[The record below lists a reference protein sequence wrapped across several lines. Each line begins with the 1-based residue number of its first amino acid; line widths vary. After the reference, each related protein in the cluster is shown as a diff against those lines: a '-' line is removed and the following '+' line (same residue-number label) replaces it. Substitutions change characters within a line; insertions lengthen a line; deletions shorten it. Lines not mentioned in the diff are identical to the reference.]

1 MPVLGRR
8 WTTVRRLNVNTSP
21 TRISRLMMREPR
33 LYGMAVVA
41 MVASSL
47 LLYLAP
53 LIPTIVIDGVLFS
66 SGDGPTSFEQ
76 FVLAL
81 MGGREF
87 IAENLWWTAVVIL
100 LLTAASGFFAYFRGV
115 WSSLATEKIIQR
127 MRDDLYRRLQRAP
140 LGFIDR
146 SETGDLIQR
155 CTSDVDTLRLFLSV
169 HVVEI
174 ARAIAMLLVPLPIML
189 LVSPVMTLVS
199 VLLLPLIVVFAVI
212 YFRRIRTAFLN
223 VDEAESAL
231 TSRVQENITGIR
243 VVRAFAQQAQECRR
257 FGDCNARHR
266 DLDNYLYRVLAWFW
280 SLSDLMCMSQKILV
294 VGTGLFLLATDRLE
308 VGAFFF
314 FLTVVGM
321 FVWPIRQMGR
331 ILADLGKAQVAFGR
345 IEHILG
351 QPEESHGENGVHL
364 HADAISGGISFR
376 NVSFSHEESS
386 PILQDISLEIK
397 PGSTVALV
405 GPSGCGKSTIIS
417 LLMRFYDPDKGEI
430 YLDGI
435 PLHTID
441 RGSLRSNLSVVMQE
455 PFLFS
460 RSLRDNLMMGCIDAE
475 DRNIFEAA
483 SVAAIHDSIMEF
495 DEGYSTVVGER
506 GVTLSGGQRQRLS
519 IARALL
525 RDPAVLILDDA
536 LSAVDTK
543 TERAILTALRE
554 RHHRHTTIIVAHR
567 LTTVMQADEVFV
579 IEKGCIIDRGSHASL
594 LKREGLY
601 RQLWDIQQSGAAGM
615 DSKAVESG
623 S

>member
-1 MPVLGRR
+1 M
-8 WTTVRRLNVNTSP
+8 NTQP

-33 LYGMAVVA
+33 LYGMAIASMVV
-41 MVASSL
+41 SSL

-53 LIPTIVIDGVLFS
+53 LIPTIVIDGVLFN
-66 SGDGPTSFEQ
+66 SGDGPTAFEE
-76 FVLAL
+76 FVLKL
-81 MGGREF
+81 MGGEAF
-87 IAENLWWTAVVIL
+87 VSANLWWTAVVIL
-100 LLTAASGFFAYFRGV
+100 ILTATAGVFAYFRGL
-115 WSSLATEKIIQR
+115 WSARATERIIQR

-155 CTSDVDTLRLFLSV
+155 CTSDVDTLRVFLSV

-174 ARAIAMLLVPLPIML
+174 ARAFAMLIVPLPIML
-189 LVSPVMTLVS
+189 LVSPLMTLMS
-199 VLLLPLIVVFAVI
+199 VLMLPIIVIFAVL
-212 YFRRIRTAFLN
+212 YFRRIRTAFLH

-231 TSRVQENITGIR
+231 TSSVQENITGIR
-243 VVRAFAQQAQECRR
+243 VVRAFAQQEQERRR
-257 FGDCNARHR
+257 FGERNARHR
-266 DLDNYLYRVLAWFW
+266 DLDNHLYRVLAWFW
-280 SLSDLMCMSQKILV
+280 SLSDLMCMTQKILV
-294 VGTGLFLLATDRLE
+294 VGTGLILLATDRLE

-351 QPEESHGENGVHL
+351 QPEESQGEEGVHL
-364 HADAISGGISFR
+364 HPESVSGAITFT
-376 NVSFSHEESS
+376 NVSFSHVESS
-386 PILQDISLEIK
+386 PVLANVSLEIEA
-397 PGSTVALV
+397 GSTIALV

-417 LLMRFYDPDKGEI
+417 LLMRFYEPDEGGI
-430 YLDGI
+430 SLDGV
-435 PLHTID
+435 PLPTID

-460 RSLRDNLMMGCIDAE
+460 RSLKDNLMMGRVDAE
-475 DRNIFEAA
+475 QGDIVEAA
-483 SVAAIHDSIMEF
+483 TVAAIHDSIMEF

-506 GVTLSGGQRQRLS
+506 GMTLSGGQRQRLS

-543 TERAILTALRE
+543 TERAILAALKE

-579 IEKGCIIDRGSHASL
+579 MDEGRIIDRGTHASL
-594 LKREGLY
+594 LQKEGLY
-601 RQLWDIQQSGAAGM
+601 RRFWDIQQSGADTLDGRTGGG
-615 DSKAVESG
+615 G

>member
-1 MPVLGRR
+1 
-8 WTTVRRLNVNTSP
+8 
-21 TRISRLMMREPR
+21 MMREPR
-33 LYGMAVVA
+33 LYGMAIAA
-41 MVASSL
+41 MVVSSL

-53 LIPTIVIDGVLFS
+53 LIPTIVIDGVLFA
-66 SGDGPTSFEQ
+66 SGDGPSAFER
-76 FVLAL
+76 FVLRL
-81 MGGREF
+81 MGGEEF
-87 IAENLWWTAVVIL
+87 VASNLWWTAVVIL
-100 LLTAASGFFAYFRGV
+100 LLTAAAGFFAYLRGV
-115 WSSLATEKIIQR
+115 WSALATERIIQR

-155 CTSDVDTLRLFLSV
+155 CTSDVDTLRLYLSV

-174 ARAIAMLLVPLPIML
+174 ARALAMLVVPLPIML
-189 LVSPVMTLVS
+189 LVSPLMTLVS
-199 VLLLPLIVVFAVI
+199 VILLPVIVLFAVV
-212 YFRRIRTAFLN
+212 YFRRIRTAFLH

-243 VVRAFAQQAQECRR
+243 VVRAFAQQEQECLR
-257 FGDCNARHR
+257 FGERNARHR

-280 SLSDLMCMSQKILV
+280 SLSDLMCMAQKILV
-294 VGTGLFLLATDRLE
+294 VGTGLILLSTGRLE

-351 QPEESHGENGVHL
+351 QPEESEGEDGVHL
-364 HADAISGGISFR
+364 SSSSVSGAIAFS
-376 NVSFSHEESS
+376 NVSFSHGESS
-386 PILQDISLEIK
+386 PVLDGISMEIK
-397 PGSTVALV
+397 AGSTVALV
-405 GPSGCGKSTIIS
+405 GPSGCGKSTIIN
-417 LLMRFYDPDKGEI
+417 LLMRFYDPDEGDIE
-430 YLDGI
+430 LDGI
-435 PLHTID
+435 PLSTID

-460 RSLRDNLMMGCIDAE
+460 RSLQENLKMGRIDAGE
-475 DRNIFEAA
+475 GDIVEAA
-483 SVAAIHDSIMEF
+483 TVAAIHDSIMEF

-543 TERAILTALRE
+543 TERAILAALRE

-579 IEKGCIIDRGSHASL
+579 MDKGRIIDRGTHAAL
-594 LKREGLY
+594 LEREGLY
-601 RQLWDIQQSGAAGM
+601 RHFWDIQQSGAAAIG
-615 DSKAVESG
+615 DRPEG
-623 S
+623 SAHE